1 MTEKNIST
9 TSELPQSSYMIDDP
23 IKRARRWI
31 EETEEWQEILSV
43 VKNAY
48 DETKALLA
56 EERLKFAMLSESVD
70 DLVRTTARVNDK
82 KGATDLGTA
91 SAESKECEEDWM
103 TAREW
108 CLEHQLPV
116 YVNEPKWIVSD
127 RLMSI
132 CAEYPDRKP
141 QWRRND
147 YEVRLFPKWACDIL
161 DKVYDEDSTFLSDYR
176 TV

>member
-70 DLVRTTARVNDK
+70 DRVRTTARVNDK
-82 KGATDLGTA
+82 KGATAPGK
-91 SAESKECEEDWM
+91 SGAESKEFGEAWT
-103 TAREW
+103 TARDW
-108 CLEHQLPV
+108 CFKHKLPV
-116 YVNEPKWIVSD
+116 YVNEPKWVVSAK
-127 RLMSI
+127 LAEI
-132 CAEYPDRKP
+132 CAAYPDRD
-141 QWRRND
+141 QWRRNSYD
-147 YEVRLFPKWACDIL
+147 VRMFPKWACDIL

-176 TV
+176 TE